1 MMPRWT
7 FTIIFILMPNF
18 CPSQVV
24 VAAEIIPSQGIISA
38 TQVVVVNGELEG
50 TYASEDD
57 VIGLEAR
64 INIYPGRPI
73 RTSDLQHPTI
83 VERNEIVTLRYNI
96 GSLLIITEGR
106 ALDRAGTGER
116 IRVQNTTS
124 RTGLTGVVIGP
135 GLISV
140 NH

>member
-1 MMPRWT
+1 MLRWIMSLV
-7 FTIIFILMPNF
+7 FALVPNF
-18 CPSQVV
+18 CLSQVV
-24 VAAEIIPSQGIISA
+24 VAAEIIPSQRVISA
-38 TQVVVVNGELEG
+38 AQIAVVDGELEG
-50 TYASEDD
+50 TFASKDD
-57 VIGLEAR
+57 VVGLEAR
-64 INIYPGRPI
+64 VNIYPGRPI
-73 RTSDLQHPTI
+73 RISDLQQPTI

-124 RTGLTGVVIGP
+124 RAGLMGVVIGP
-135 GLISV
+135 GLISL